1 MTICGGCSKPVFS
14 LPLHWMSLAFPMG
27 FHTIYKIITIY
38 IYIYNISLLLG
49 SNNYILLASGLKMS
63 ITACRHFLFRVQS
76 IEFILKKEL
85 ALNAGSCFLE
95 LYDPRN
101 SWAARRHLSMGKLT
115 NFHLEAFQ
123 YNVSLKKKK
132 SNVLFSSVFL
142 CTWSYLLKYL
152 RFLEQECKNSV
163 NILLFTFKMEFYSKV
178 LLTERIF

>member
-1 MTICGGCSKPVFS
+1 MTICGGCSKTVFS

-38 IYIYNISLLLG
+38 IYIYIYNISLLLG
-49 SNNYILLASGLKMS
+49 SKNYILLASGLKMS
-63 ITACRHFLFRVQS
+63 ITACRHFLFRVQR

-85 ALNAGSCFLE
+85 ALNVGSCFLE

-123 YNVSLKKKK
+123 YNVSFKKKK
-132 SNVLFSSVFL
+132 VMFFSHLYICVPDLIS
-142 CTWSYLLKYL
+142 W
-152 RFLEQECKNSV
+152 
-163 NILLFTFKMEFYSKV
+163 NI
-178 LLTERIF
+178 